1 MKSISKF
8 NTFVFCI
15 LISCFLPNNSNSQNY
30 RTYSELGFLVGG
42 SYYLGDLNPGQQFK
56 STKLALGLVYKYNT
70 SRRFAIRA
78 NAFWGNLYAD
88 DAESNDEFQIRRN
101 LMFRSRVLEFS
112 TMLEFNFFPYE
123 VGNSSMPATPY
134 IFGGLGIFRTNP
146 QALLDNVWYDLK
158 PLGTEGQGTNEFS
171 DREPY
176 SLVNM
181 SIPFGIGFKFHAF
194 GRLSVAMEWGMRKT
208 FTDYIDDVSTTYVS
222 PVLLSATNGPE
233 SALLADRSL
242 VEPGLTNVGR
252 QRGNSQNKDWYSFAG
267 LTLTWK
273 LQSKA
278 PECAAYR

>member
-1 MKSISKF
+1 MKPISRYSQ
-8 NTFVFCI
+8 I
-15 LISCFLPNNSNSQNY
+15 ALSLLAFLFYVGEVKSQNF
-30 RTYSELGFLVGG
+30 RTYSELGVLVGG
-42 SYYLGDLNPGQQFK
+42 SYYLGDLNPARQFN

-70 SRRFAIRA
+70 SRRFAVRA

-88 DAESNDEFQIRRN
+88 DAQSNDEFQIRRN
-101 LMFRSRVLEFS
+101 LMFRSRILEFS
-112 TMLEFNFFPYE
+112 AMLEFNFFPYE

-146 QALLDNVWYDLK
+146 QALLNDQWYDLK

-171 DREPY
+171 ERKPY
-176 SLVNM
+176 SLINV
-181 SIPFGIGFKFHAF
+181 SLPFGVGFKFHAF
-194 GRLSVAMEWGMRKT
+194 GRMSVAIEWGMRKT

-278 PECAAYR
+278 PECAAYK